1 MVMMRM
7 LKKMVLMTLCVE
19 KRRSL
24 SWDYQQNDGDE
35 DEDIGQRHHLSNRK
49 ELRLSLGGSKKP
61 RSTSLPWAKL
71 KRLLTKGIRGPDV
84 SRLWQNS
91 NSPDRGP
98 LSFGYMRYMIG
109 FAFNLENHQPTNRP
123 WFQVWN
129 WRLCQGL
136 ISQDIVFLIF
146 LSRSGMEHFVRSSYP
161 GSSRKTLRNLK
172 KRQRAGT
179 ISELT
184 GDKNIPTYVLPL
196 RGIIHF
202 KIQHSWQKVR
212 TLTFWFPEETPLF
225 FQ

>member
-1 MVMMRM
+1 M
-7 LKKMVLMTLCVE
+7 
-19 KRRSL
+19 
-24 SWDYQQNDGDE
+24 QQNTINCTHNEGDFRFLYICHVVKCE
-35 DEDIGQRHHLSNRK
+35 INPH
-49 ELRLSLGGSKKP
+49 
-61 RSTSLPWAKL
+61 
-71 KRLLTKGIRGPDV
+71 
-84 SRLWQNS
+84 
-91 NSPDRGP
+91 DRFFLHGHRP
-98 LSFGYMRYMIG
+98 CVRDKYEVC
-109 FAFNLENHQPTNRP
+109 FAFILGKPSTNKQTLVPGLELKTLSGAHIPEHC
-123 WFQVWN
+123 F
-129 WRLCQGL
+129 
-136 ISQDIVFLIF
+136 FLIF

-212 TLTFWFPEETPLF
+212 TLKFWFPEETPLF